1 MGLQNKNTL
10 FMVSLDFKIPF
21 AWNFKSVTIIL
32 QCTLQLLHTM
42 ISENFFVLKIFVTLV
57 KTSDQHRISFIHT
70 RTKMPS

>member
-42 ISENFFVLKIFVTLV
+42 ISENFFVLKIFGTL
-57 KTSDQHRISFIHT
+57 K
-70 RTKMPS
+70 